1 MTGTESRPHV
11 EEDLK
16 AAFREAMAGVCTPV
30 AVVTAMAGA
39 APYGTTVSAFTSLS
53 MDPPMVLVS
62 LDRASDLL
70 AVIGGSRRFGLN
82 ILGAQQPELA
92 LNFARKGG
100 PAKFG
105 GIDWRLGS
113 RVPRLPGASGFLACE
128 VADLVTGG
136 DHVVVFGRVLS
147 AETGIAQAPPLTYHA
162 RAFGTHTAL
171 DVTSLT

>member
-1 MTGTESRPHV
+1 VTSTESRPDV
-11 EEDLK
+11 EQELK
-16 AAFREAMAGVCTPV
+16 SAFREAMAGVCTPV
-30 AVVTAMAGA
+30 AVVTAMAGP

-62 LDRASDLL
+62 LDRSSDLL
-70 AVIGGSRRFGLN
+70 AVIDGSRRFGLN

-92 LNFARKGG
+92 VNFARKGG

-105 GIDWRLGS
+105 GVEWQVGGQ
-113 RVPRLPGASGFLACE
+113 VPRLPGATGFLACE
-128 VADLVTGG
+128 VADLVAGG

-147 AETGIAQAPPLTYHA
+147 ADTAPARPLTYHA

-171 DVTSLT
+171 DANAPA